1 MPIPSF
7 KDTLAGT
14 LAPGITIVQGGDY
27 FNNDDDIK
35 GLTISQ
41 MNKELAG
48 TTKEDDIVFITSE
61 PEKEDFSFRFFLDSQ
76 KSSKK

>member
-14 LAPGITIVQGGDY
+14 LAPGLTIVQGGDY
-27 FNNDDDIK
+27 FGNDDNIK

-41 MNKELAG
+41 MNEELAG
-48 TTKEDDIVFITSE
+48 GSEKDEIVFIVAD
-61 PEKEDFSFRFFLDSQ
+61 PEKEDFSFKFFLDSQ
-76 KSSKK
+76 KNSKK